1 MQYWDDFRY
10 LLALDQHRSL
20 NNAARFLKTDPTTVS
35 RRIKRLSDYYKKT
48 LVFRQPNGEWAM
60 TEDGEKFAL
69 IAKRCSVAIET
80 IENQSQTTTSNITIS
95 TTDFVADHILAPQ
108 ICNALLI
115 RSDLVLDI
123 DSNHQNV
130 RLAYGEAD
138 LAIRLRRPTSG
149 SLITSKLADIEMNL
163 FSVNGQMTKRWV
175 GLSSKFDHH
184 PEMQMCFKFFGCQP
198 VLRSSNFA
206 TIRKLAVEHDLA
218 CIGPKFMMSE
228 WRGLKLLNHFIPAT
242 NREVWSVFHE
252 TRKNDEALV
261 SVRKW
266 VKDCFKKQFELSDS
280 SPCAQ

>member
-1 MQYWDDFRY
+1 MQYWDDLRY

-35 RRIKRLSDYYKKT
+35 RRIKRLSDHYKKT

-80 IENQSQTTTSNITIS
+80 IDKQSQATTSNITIS
-95 TTDFVADHILAPQ
+95 TTDFVADYILAPRVRS
-108 ICNALLI
+108 ALLVQ
-115 RSDLVLDI
+115 SDLVLDI

-149 SLITSKLADIEMNL
+149 SLIASKLADVEMNL
-163 FSVNGQMTKRWV
+163 FSMSGQMTKRWV
-175 GLSSKFDHH
+175 GLSSKFDHQ

-198 VLRSSNFA
+198 ILRSSNFA

-218 CIGPKFMMSE
+218 CIGPKFMMNE
-228 WRGLKLLNHFIPAT
+228 WRGLKLVNHFIPAT

-252 TRKNDEALV
+252 TRKNDEALAR
-261 SVRKW
+261 VRRW
-266 VKDCFKKQFELSDS
+266 VKECFKEQFELPVS
-280 SPCAQ
+280 SSCAR